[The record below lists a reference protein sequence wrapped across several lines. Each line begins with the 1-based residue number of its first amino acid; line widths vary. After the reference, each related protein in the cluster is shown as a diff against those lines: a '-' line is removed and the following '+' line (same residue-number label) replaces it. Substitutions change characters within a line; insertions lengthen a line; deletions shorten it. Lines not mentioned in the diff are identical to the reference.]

1 VIFAKIPH
9 NAAPLR
15 QPNRAAARS
24 VVKVNKGLLPAKPDQ
39 VLLLIPS
46 CRLAYQDNE
55 GGQTMS
61 PHQPQITIS
70 EVQELNG
77 RLIEIETHLEK
88 INRSMRKVQTYELW
102 IGGMVASL
110 IIGSAGVLLG
120 LMIR

>member
-1 VIFAKIPH
+1 
-9 NAAPLR
+9 
-15 QPNRAAARS
+15 
-24 VVKVNKGLLPAKPDQ
+24 
-39 VLLLIPS
+39 
-46 CRLAYQDNE
+46 
-55 GGQTMS
+55 MS
-61 PHQPQITIS
+61 PHQPQISIS